1 MRAYIGYIEINKVRH
16 LRDIKI
22 QLPDGKHLIFTG
34 KNGSGKT
41 SILENLRNFLNKYI
55 TYNKEEVHIDISGK
69 KVINRRRFIP
79 CEGMDLFV
87 GISQSDEVWKK
98 AGKGEFIIAY

>member
-16 LRDIKI
+16 LSDIKI
-22 QLPDGKHLIFTG
+22 QLPDEKHLIFTG

-55 TYNKEEVHIDISGK
+55 TYNKEEVHIDISEK
-69 KVINRRRFIP
+69 QV
-79 CEGMDLFV
+79 
-87 GISQSDEVWKK
+87 
-98 AGKGEFIIAY
+98 Y

>member
-34 KNGSGKT
+34 KNGSGKQV
-41 SILENLRNFLNKYI
+41 Y
-55 TYNKEEVHIDISGK
+55 
-69 KVINRRRFIP
+69 
-79 CEGMDLFV
+79 
-87 GISQSDEVWKK
+87 
-98 AGKGEFIIAY
+98 